1 MMTSPIDK
9 LREYGYELP
18 MPKAPVATYVPITR
32 SGNIVYVSG
41 QISSGAQGV
50 MTGLLGDTMNVV
62 QGGNAAE
69 LAAVNFL
76 SQLVHTAGLDLTK
89 VRILKLTVFVA
100 STSEFAEQHLVANGA
115 SNLIVG
121 VLGDKGKHARSAV
134 GMAALPLGAAVEVEG
149 IVEVEA

>member
-1 MMTSPIDK
+1 MTSPLDK

-18 MPKAPVATYVPITR
+18 MPKAPVATYIPVTR
-32 SGNIVYVSG
+32 TGNIVYVSG
-41 QISSGAQGV
+41 QISSDASGV
-50 MTGLLGDTMNVV
+50 SVGKLGDTMNVV

-76 SQLVHTAGLDLTK
+76 SQVVHSAGLDLTK
-89 VRILKLTVFVA
+89 VRVLKLTVFVN
-100 STSEFAEQHLVANGA
+100 STPEFSEHHLVANGA

-121 VLGDKGKHARSAV
+121 VLGDKGRHARSAI

-149 IVEVEA
+149 IVEVEG